1 VVSHAP
7 FPFSL
12 GSRVLSNSVGMPP
25 ELPCCFRVCLSNH
38 DKLILYE
45 IAIQDDVAFLLAVAS
60 LALPCCTLDLV
71 LPWPLFAQTPFLEGR
86 PNIFVWPPLP
96 SALMMPAGLPTR
108 FLKMAEDDI
117 EDQILELIREDPSL
131 GPKVLM
137 MLQNGMLCPQPVNGE
152 DPKWNLLG
160 KDRCIA
166 LLSCLSDKLTAPLL
180 DKWPKEDVETLLAF
194 ALDVEDS
201 WGLGLLGVWGPAERM
216 SEVQQWVRTRASL
229 VGDRLQSVVFT
240 EDTPKKVDWQKFG
253 VFEIIPAAGGQGKLI
268 RHRLNNEVSVA
279 LPAELEV
286 APNLTLIGN
295 YSASKALLKT
305 DLTQVSVLKIFR
317 RHNVEIPMPLF
328 ERASSPRSATTLSN
342 VSEEANAASPRSAPE
357 SASPAAVPSLP
368 LPRGNGS
375 AANAPE
381 SQHGQETE
389 EP

>member
-1 VVSHAP
+1 MGKRAKPLLPVSADEA
-7 FPFSL
+7 
-12 GSRVLSNSVGMPP
+12 SR
-25 ELPCCFRVCLSNH
+25 
-38 DKLILYE
+38 
-45 IAIQDDVAFLLAVAS
+45 
-60 LALPCCTLDLV
+60 
-71 LPWPLFAQTPFLEGR
+71 FA
-86 PNIFVWPPLP
+86 NK
-96 SALMMPAGLPTR
+96 M
-108 FLKMAEDDI
+108 LKMAQDDT
-117 EDQILELIREDPSL
+117 EDQILELIRKDPSL

-137 MLQNGMLCPQPVNGE
+137 MLQKGMLCPQPVNG
-152 DPKWNLLG
+152 DRIPSCANKWNLLG

-166 LLSCLSDKLTAPLL
+166 LLSCLSDELTAPLL
-180 DKWPKEDVETLLAF
+180 DKWPKKDVETLLAF

-201 WGLGLLGVWGPAERM
+201 SALPSKRM
-216 SEVQQWVRTRASL
+216 SGVQQWVRTRASL
-229 VGDRLQSVVFT
+229 VGDRLQSVAFT

-253 VFEIIPAAGGQGKLI
+253 VFEIIPAAGGEGKLI

-286 APNLTLIGN
+286 APNLSLVGN

-317 RHNVEIPMPLF
+317 RHSVEIPMPLF
-328 ERASSPRSATTLSN
+328 ERAVSDAASSPRSATTLSN
-342 VSEEANAASPRSAPE
+342 VSEEAYAASPRSAPE

-375 AANAPE
+375 AATAPE